1 MHPLSAILIAA
12 VSNLDNLSVGV
23 ALGMRARPVT
33 LAPNA
38 IIAAV
43 TMAATA
49 AALTSGRA
57 IAGLLPSTIASDFG
71 AAIIIALGVLTL
83 TAARRTPHRPV
94 ATAAGPSVRADRRC
108 KPTVSPREALV
119 LGVGL
124 SLNNIGSGVG
134 AGIAGVSPLATT
146 LLAGLF
152 SLLAVGGGSRLGW
165 SFGRLLFADRA
176 QLVAGVLLVGVG
188 AAMLAGAL

>member
-1 MHPLSAILIAA
+1 MFWLSAILIAA

-23 ALGMRARPVT
+23 ALGMRGRPVG

-49 AALTSGRA
+49 AAMTSGRA
-57 IAGLLPSTIASDFG
+57 IARLLPSAIASDLG
-71 AAIIIALGVLTL
+71 AGIIITLGVLTVF
-83 TAARRTPHRPV
+83 ASRREPHRP
-94 ATAAGPSVRADRRC
+94 AETEGPSGAQ
-108 KPTVSPREALV
+108 TVSWREALV
-119 LGVGL
+119 LGVAL

-146 LLAGLF
+146 LLAGAF
-152 SLLAVGGGSRLGW
+152 SLLSVGGGSRLGW

-176 QLVAGVLLVGVG
+176 RVVAGVLLVGLGV
-188 AAMLAGAL
+188 AMLAGAL